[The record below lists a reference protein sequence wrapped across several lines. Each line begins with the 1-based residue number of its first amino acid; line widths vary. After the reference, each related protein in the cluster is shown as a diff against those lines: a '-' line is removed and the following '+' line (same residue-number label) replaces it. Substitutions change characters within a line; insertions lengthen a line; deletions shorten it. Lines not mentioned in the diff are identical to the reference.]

1 VKSLSASII
10 VIAGVACLHVA
21 TEMHTDTGT
30 ATFFIIVGI
39 VLIGLGMF
47 GWFRTLREP

>member
-1 VKSLSASII
+1 MKSLSASI
-10 VIAGVACLHVA
+10 IAGVACLHVA
-21 TEMHTDTGT
+21 SEISHSDTGT
-30 ATFFIIVGI
+30 ATFVMIVGI